1 MERKTRI
8 PTQKRALEK
17 YNRILEAA
25 YKLFNEKGYYNTTTA
40 DISKEADVATGSV
53 YAYFEDKKDIY
64 IKVIERLNEK
74 FIHPTHD
81 FWMENVDKQ
90 LNNAEEAKQLF
101 RIFIKMMIKN
111 HDFSKIFHDEMEA
124 LTLLDEDIAMVRK
137 EQKKRRDENIADIF
151 KFLSIPF
158 KGEEEKN
165 IFFHYSFFII
175 DDLCHKLIYNDEIK
189 DVDLYIEKCVNML
202 YFLFQDCTD
211 YMKINKNK

>member
-17 YNRILEAA
+17 YNKILEAA

-64 IKVIERLNEK
+64 IRVIERLNEK
-74 FIHPTHD
+74 FIDPSHE
-81 FWMENVDKQ
+81 FWVKNSNKQ
-90 LNNAEEAKQLF
+90 LNNEKEAKELF
-101 RIFIKMMIKN
+101 KVFIKMMIKN
-111 HDFSKIFHDEMEA
+111 HDFSKIFYDEMEA
-124 LTLLDEDIAMVRK
+124 LTLLDADIATIRK
-137 EQKKRRDENIADIF
+137 EQQTHRNENIKDIF
-151 KFLSIPF
+151 RVLSIPF
-158 KGEEEKN
+158 KSHEEEK

-175 DDLCHKLIYNDEIK
+175 DDLCHKIVYDSEIK
-189 DVDLYIEKCVNML
+189 DVDLHIEKCVNML

-211 YMKINKNK
+211 YMNK

>member
-64 IKVIERLNEK
+64 IRVIERLNEK
-74 FIHPTHD
+74 FIHPTHN
-81 FWMENVDKQ
+81 FWVENGDKQ
-90 LNNAEEAKQLF
+90 LNNAQEAKELF
-101 RIFIKMMIKN
+101 RIFIKIMIKN
-111 HDFSKIFHDEMEA
+111 HDSSKIFHDEMEA
-124 LTLLDEDIAMVRK
+124 LTLLDKDIAMIRK
-137 EQKKRRDENIADIF
+137 EQERLRDENTGDIF
-151 KFLSIPF
+151 RVLSIPF
-158 KGEEEKN
+158 KGEGEEK

-175 DDLCHKLIYNDEIK
+175 DDLCHKIIYDDEIK
-189 DVDLYIEKCVNML
+189 DVDLYIEKCVNMV

-211 YMKINKNK
+211 YMNK